1 MQLLTRLP
9 CTLMLLLH
17 VRLRQGCIARLEAR
31 VAALRAELA
40 DAQRAAQAAAAA
52 PAAHAAAG
60 AEGAH
65 LQRSRA
71 ERRASLAECSSLSL
85 PRDGNGAH
93 SDAAGSEEVSLF
105 NEEEDALG
113 SESAAARLPNME
125 PTEAWSSAEARG
137 GGCVRGA
144 PADELSDFGPGD
156 GEREPGGGAA
166 APSCAAA
173 GSAGE
178 VGPEEDED
186 SDLTRPGNGP
196 DAEAGASPTSAGAGN
211 CAAAAPGRNPNPRV
225 AGSDAPTSGF
235 APAVGAA
242 GGGVDRHAHSW
253 APEPLPRPPAGKE
266 NRGAATPAAAS
277 RPRLPKR
284 QLTSLYGGEDE
295 AACVAEQGSETLNA
309 EHPCTSVLGASAP
322 RAAPGF
328 AGCSDRNPF
337 LRRGAAPP
345 ERSASEDGS
354 MLAECGL
361 VEGLSQAALPPIRS
375 VRPGRRAVLFHG
387 NISPSC
393 NKTDRPAKPSK
404 IIECASHAALLIAA
418 CFNGLSTRRSLVH
431 LSWVPPGVC

>member
-1 MQLLTRLP
+1 MQLLVLLP

-17 VRLRQGCIARLEAR
+17 VRLRQACTARLEAR

-40 DAQRAAQAAAAA
+40 DAQRAAR
-52 PAAHAAAG
+52 AAAG

-105 NEEEDALG
+105 DEEEDALG
-113 SESAAARLPNME
+113 GESAAARLPNME
-125 PTEAWSSAEARG
+125 PTEAWSPAEARG
-137 GGCVRGA
+137 GGCTRGA

-186 SDLTRPGNGP
+186 SDLTRPGDGA
-196 DAEAGASPTSAGAGN
+196 DAEAGASPTSARAGN
-211 CAAAAPGRNPNPRV
+211 RAAAAPGRDPKPRMT
-225 AGSDAPTSGF
+225 GSDAPAPGC

-242 GGGVDRHAHSW
+242 GGGVERHAHSW
-253 APEPLPRPPAGKE
+253 APEPPPRPPAGKE

-277 RPRLPKR
+277 RPRPPKR

-295 AACVAEQGSETLNA
+295 AACVAEQGSETLDA
-309 EHPCTSVLGASAP
+309 ERPCTSVLGASAP

-337 LRRGAAPP
+337 LRRGAAPA

-361 VEGLSQAALPPIRS
+361 VEGLSQASLPPIRS

-387 NISPSC
+387 NISPSY
-393 NKTDRPAKPSK
+393 NKTDWNAEPSK
-404 IIECASHAALLIAA
+404 FLECASHAANLVAA
-418 CFNGLSTRRSLVH
+418 CFHGLSTRRSHVQA
-431 LSWVPPGVC
+431 GVGATRGLLM